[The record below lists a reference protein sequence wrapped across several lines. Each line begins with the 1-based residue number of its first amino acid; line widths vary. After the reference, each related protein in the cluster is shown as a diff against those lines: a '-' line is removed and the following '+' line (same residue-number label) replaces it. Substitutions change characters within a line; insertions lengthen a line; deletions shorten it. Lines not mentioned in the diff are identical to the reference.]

1 MKKIGIISAM
11 VILCSC
17 SAKFITPTQV
27 DVDRVSST
35 YPGYTLTDLNQG
47 KSIYEQNCN
56 KCHGLKKLSSQSE
69 KDWNVVVPEMVAKA
83 NKKAG
88 STIIDAK
95 AQDQLLK
102 YILTMRTPGKKVRAA
117 F

>member
-1 MKKIGIISAM
+1 MKKISVVSIM

-17 SAKFITPTQV
+17 SAKFITPTQS
-27 DVDRVSST
+27 DVDRVANT
-35 YPGYTLTDLNQG
+35 YSGYTLAELNQG

-69 KDWNVVVPEMVAKA
+69 KDWNEVVPEMVAKA

-88 STIIDAK
+88 SIIIDAK
-95 AQDQLLK
+95 AQEQLLK
-102 YILTMRTPGKKVRAA
+102 YVLTMRTAGKTKK
-117 F
+117 